1 MAEDIGIVDV
11 IIGVIGVFLLIIDV
25 VVGDGDG
32 DDVFGSARAARRR
45 RRLRQIF
52 AAS

>member
-25 VVGDGDG
+25 VVGDGD
-32 DDVFGSARAARRR
+32 DVFGSARAARRR